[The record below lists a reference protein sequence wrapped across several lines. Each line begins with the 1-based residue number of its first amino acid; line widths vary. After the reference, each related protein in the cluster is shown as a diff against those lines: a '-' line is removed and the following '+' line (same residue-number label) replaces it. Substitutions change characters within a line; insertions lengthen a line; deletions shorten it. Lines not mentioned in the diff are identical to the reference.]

1 MSKGH
6 CPECSA
12 TISLGK
18 TIRKKQRVQCFR
30 CGADLVIANISPIEL
45 DWEYETEKVAGEETE
60 EFIDLT

>member
-18 TIRKKQRVQCFR
+18 SIRKKQSVQCFR
-30 CGADLVIANISPIEL
+30 CGAELVVANLSPIEL
-45 DWEYETEKVAGEETE
+45 DWEYETEEEVDEETE
-60 EFIDLT
+60 EFIDVT

>member
-30 CGADLVIANISPIEL
+30 CGADLVVANLSPIEL
-45 DWEYETEKVAGEETE
+45 DWEYESQQEEDKQTE
-60 EFIDLT
+60 EPIDLI